1 MSHAPAGSQFAKADI
16 ADSFSRAAKS
26 YDGVAE
32 LQRQVG
38 NALLRHLPETD
49 DAVNTTTVLDLGCGT
64 GFFGP
69 QLNRQLQPEH
79 LISLDLAQGMLQF
92 ARANRAT
99 ENCSWLCADA
109 EALPLADNSVDLIF
123 SSLAI
128 QWCENLPA
136 LFSEAARVLRPG
148 GRFLFS
154 TLGPD
159 TLNELRS
166 AWSSVDQYQ
175 HVNRFISYPTLSESA
190 KQYFAQVAVTE
201 QRQVLLYDEVRG
213 LTNELKGIGAHNI
226 SADRQG
232 GLTGK
237 ARITAFKQAYEKFR
251 GDDGK
256 LPATY
261 QVFYGELI
269 NG

>member
-1 MSHAPAGSQFAKADI
+1 MNAVRTGSDTSQFDKADI
-16 ADSFSRAAKS
+16 AASFSKAALS
-26 YDGVAE
+26 YDSVAE

-38 NALLRHLPETD
+38 FDLLEKLPQS
-49 DAVNTTTVLDLGCGT
+49 DAAVVVDLGCGT

-69 QLNRQLQPEH
+69 HLQRKLQPEH
-79 LISLDLAQGMLQF
+79 LISIDLAPGMLQY
-92 ARANRAT
+92 ARAHRNI
-99 ENCSWLCADA
+99 EQGSWLCGDA

-136 LFSEAARVLRPG
+136 LFTEVSRVLRPG

-154 TLGPD
+154 TLGPQ
-159 TLNELRS
+159 TLHELRD
-166 AWSSVDQYQ
+166 AWSTVDKYQ
-175 HVNRFISYPTLSESA
+175 HVNRFVSYRTLSDFA
-190 KQYFAQVAVTE
+190 DQYFDQVTIAE
-201 QRQVLLYDEVRG
+201 QERVLLYGELRE
-213 LTNELKGIGAHNI
+213 LTTELKGIGAHNI
-226 SADRQG
+226 SAGRQE

-237 ARITAFKQAYEKFR
+237 ARIVAFKQAYEQFR
-251 GDDGK
+251 RSADGK

>member
-1 MSHAPAGSQFAKADI
+1 MTPSDSTLASKQFDKHAI
-16 ADSFSRAAKS
+16 AESFSRAAVS
-26 YDGVAE
+26 YDSVAE

-38 NALLRHLPETD
+38 LDLLHRLPDET
-49 DAVNTTTVLDLGCGT
+49 VPVVVDLGCGT
-64 GFFGP
+64 GYFGP
-69 QLNRQLQPEH
+69 LLQRRLTPDH
-79 LISLDLAQGMLQF
+79 LISIDLAQGMLQY
-92 ARANRAT
+92 ARQYRAMT
-99 ENCSWLCADA
+99 NTSWLCGDA
-109 EALPLADNSVDLIF
+109 ESLPLADNSVDLIF

-136 LFSEAARVLRPG
+136 LCSEVARVLRPG

-154 TLGPD
+154 TLGPG
-159 TLNELRS
+159 TLSELRT
-166 AWSSVDQYQ
+166 AWSSVDRYQ
-175 HVNRFISYPTLSESA
+175 HVNRFISFATLTDHA
-190 KQYFAQVAVTE
+190 RQYFSTVNIIE
-201 QRQVLLYDEVRG
+201 QPRVLLYNELRE

-226 SADRQG
+226 SAGRQG

-237 ARITAFKQAYEKFR
+237 ARVKAFKQAYEQFR
-251 GDDGK
+251 RPLDNK

>member
-1 MSHAPAGSQFAKADI
+1 MSMSSAGSHGVTQFAKADI
-16 ADSFSRAAKS
+16 ADSFSRAAVS
-26 YDGVAE
+26 YDAVAE
-32 LQRQVG
+32 LQRSVG
-38 NALLRHLPETD
+38 TELLRQLPD
-49 DAVNTTTVLDLGCGT
+49 DNVGVVLDLGCGT

-69 QLNRQLQPEH
+69 QLNRTLQPDH

-92 ARANRAT
+92 ARTNRAT
-99 ENCSWLCADA
+99 ENGSWLCADA
-109 EALPLADNSVDLIF
+109 EALPLADSSVDLIF

-175 HVNRFISYPTLSESA
+175 HVNRFISHSTLSESA
-190 KQYFAQVAVTE
+190 GNYFAQVAVAE

-226 SADRQG
+226 SHDRQG